1 MTYEVKK
8 GGRTYM
14 STFVMSTRHESCRY
28 PPTVEATVQAA
39 GYDIFVDGKRQ
50 KKARPTKAGWGDR

>member
-14 STFVMSTRHESCRY
+14 STQHESCRS
-28 PPTVEATVQAA
+28 PPTVEATIQAA

>member
-1 MTYEVKK
+1 MTYEVRK
-8 GGRTYM
+8 GGRTY
-14 STFVMSTRHESCRY
+14 MSTRHESCRY

>member
-14 STFVMSTRHESCRY
+14 STQHDACRY
-28 PPTVEATVQAA
+28 PPAVEASIQAA

-50 KKARPTKAGWGDR
+50 KKARPARAGKGVTV

>member
-1 MTYEVKK
+1 MTYEVRK

-14 STFVMSTRHESCRY
+14 STQHESCRY
-28 PPTVEATVQAA
+28 PPTVEATIQAA

-50 KKARPTKAGWGDR
+50 KKARPARAGKGVTV

>member
-1 MTYEVKK
+1 
-8 GGRTYM
+8 M
-14 STFVMSTRHESCRY
+14 STQHESCRY
-28 PPTVEATVQAA
+28 PPTVEATIQAA

>member
-14 STFVMSTRHESCRY
+14 STQHESCRY
-28 PPTVEATVQAA
+28 PPPVEATIQAA

>member
-8 GGRTYM
+8 GGRTY
-14 STFVMSTRHESCRY
+14 MSTRHESCRY
-28 PPTVEATVQAA
+28 PPTVEATIQAA

-50 KKARPTKAGWGDR
+50 KKARPTRAGEGVTV